1 MDERMQ
7 QFPLAIENTLFVEKL
22 GLDGFR
28 FSGLVL
34 FIDIVTSGKQG
45 ALQLDILS

>member
-22 GLDGFR
+22 GLDGFW

-34 FIDIVTSGKQG
+34 FIDIVTKLVGSKV
-45 ALQLDILS
+45 LYN